1 MRLVGLWS
9 VWAGYFVGCNA
20 AWCWALEVV
29 MGRSESETNRDAEGT
44 RMGRSGSDCGSSRS
58 ATIES
63 HKVQAAFAG
72 DQDAWT
78 ELVHVYTHRLY
89 AFAYSRLRRV
99 DLAEEVVQSVFATVA
114 IKVQS
119 GSYTEQGQF
128 EAWLFRIA
136 VNRIRDQIRR
146 AKRSRRVDS
155 PEVLDLAPTA
165 TRPEREAPEALRA
178 LRESLGQLSSKDR
191 EIIELRHHGQ
201 MSFKQ
206 IAAMLGEPVGTLL
219 ARHHR
224 ALAKLREMLAPE
236 PQTALPASPSTST
249 DAQTSPRRTDPASP
263 HSSSRSVQ
271 TP

>member
-1 MRLVGLWS
+1 
-9 VWAGYFVGCNA
+9 
-20 AWCWALEVV
+20 
-29 MGRSESETNRDAEGT
+29 MGRSESETSRDAEGT
-44 RMGRSGSDCGSSRS
+44 RCAGSGSAAGCDSSRV
-58 ATIES
+58 AAIES
-63 HKVQAAFAG
+63 HKVRAAFAG

-146 AKRSRRVDS
+146 AKRSKQIDT
-155 PEVLDLAPTA
+155 PEMIDQTPTPM
-165 TRPEREAPEALRA
+165 RPEREDREALEA
-178 LRESLGQLSSKDR
+178 LRESLGQLSAKDR

-236 PQTALPASPSTST
+236 PQTLPQTST
-249 DAQTSPRRTDPASP
+249 DAQTSPRPSDSVSP
-263 HSSSRSVQ
+263 PSSSRSVQ